1 MKLYEVIE
9 RTGPRKTIVVARF
22 TDKDVAAFVASA
34 TPDREVR
41 EVDVDVSAT
50 VAEYQATQASQRV
63 NTILSVLTPEDR
75 EALVQQLRAQP
86 L

>member
-22 TDKDVAAFVASA
+22 TDKDVAAFVAS
-34 TPDREVR
+34 TETDREVR
-41 EVDVDVSAT
+41 EVSVDVSAT